1 MAYYYYKL
9 KNERAIRAIGQM
21 ALFFC
26 PKKES
31 SIMRNKQIICPIY
44 LKILGKYLKEEMK
57 KKGLK
62 QDEFGLMDGQD
73 DIEMISGTTV
83 RQILKGDRNMS
94 STVTVAFQETLGI
107 NSPKDLF
114 FPNEEFCRSLIS
126 GILEAIK
133 TDSHFKN
140 SLLRR
145 QLLKFLGR
153 RYGHN
158 EIKFE
163 NFEKH
168 IIDKFIVS
176 LLDFF
181 PTFPDEETSYEI
193 SEKICDW
200 LSELAC
206 LLSQ

>member
-114 FPNEEFCRSLIS
+114 SQMRSFV
-126 GILEAIK
+126 EAL
-133 TDSHFKN
+133 F
-140 SLLRR
+140 
-145 QLLKFLGR
+145 Q
-153 RYGHN
+153 
-158 EIKFE
+158 
-163 NFEKH
+163 
-168 IIDKFIVS
+168 
-176 LLDFF
+176 
-181 PTFPDEETSYEI
+181 TF
-193 SEKICDW
+193 
-200 LSELAC
+200 
-206 LLSQ
+206 